1 VKALVVF
8 LLVANG
14 LAFAWWN
21 GFLSQWMGD
30 GREPERMQ
38 SQVAADKAKLV
49 PVARLTPPPPAS
61 AFVVCVDYPSSTET
75 KANELEG
82 LIRAL
87 VTSKGSALKFD
98 KEQTT
103 EGGNFLVYLAGSPT
117 LKEAQRKLFEL
128 KRVGVEDV
136 ALIAEGELKS
146 AVSLGVYST
155 EEAGKNRIQQL
166 SRIGI
171 PGAKMAPRSTVVN
184 RVGMKVKVS
193 DAELKTPLM
202 ALSASALGVEAKAC
216 PL

>member
-14 LAFAWWN
+14 IAFAWWN
-21 GFLSQWMGD
+21 GLLSQWMGD

-38 SQVAADKAKLV
+38 MQVSANKAKLV
-49 PVARLTPPPPAS
+49 PVARLIAPLPAS
-61 AFVVCVDYPSSTET
+61 AFVLCVDYPSTVDA
-75 KANELEG
+75 KATELEG
-82 LIRAL
+82 LIRSL
-87 VTSKGSALKFD
+87 VTAKAAALKLD

-103 EGGNFLVYLAGSPT
+103 EGGNFLVYLAASAT

-136 ALIAEGELKS
+136 ALIAEGELKW
-146 AVSLGVYST
+146 AISLGVYGT
-155 EEAGKNRIQQL
+155 EDAGKNRIQQL

-171 PGAKMAPRSTVVN
+171 PGAKMAPRSALVN
-184 RVGMKVKVS
+184 RVGIKVKVS
-193 DAELKTPLM
+193 DAELKAPLF
-202 ALSASALGVEAKAC
+202 ALSNSALGVEAKAC

>member
-1 VKALVVF
+1 M
-8 LLVANG
+8 
-14 LAFAWWN
+14 
-21 GFLSQWMGD
+21 SQWMGD

-49 PVARLTPPPPAS
+49 PVARLTPPPPTS
-61 AFVVCVDYPSSTET
+61 AFVVCVDYPSSTEP

-87 VTSKGSALKFD
+87 VTSKGSALKLD

-103 EGGNFLVYLAGSPT
+103 EGGNFLVYLAASPT

>member
-14 LAFAWWN
+14 FAFAWWN
-21 GFLSQWMGD
+21 GSLSQWFGD

-49 PVARLTPPPPAS
+49 PVARLTPPLPAS
-61 AFVVCVDYPSSTET
+61 AFVLCIDYPSIPDA
-75 KANELEG
+75 KATELEG
-82 LIRAL
+82 SIRAL
-87 VTSKGSALKFD
+87 VAAKAAVLKLD

-103 EGGNFLVYLAGSPT
+103 EGGNFLVYLSASAT

-136 ALIAEGELKS
+136 ALISEGELKL
-146 AVSLGVYST
+146 AISLGVYGT

-171 PGAKMAPRSTVVN
+171 PGAKMAPRSAVVN
-184 RVGMKVKVS
+184 RVGIKVKVS
-193 DAELKTPLM
+193 DAELKAPLL
-202 ALSASALGVEAKAC
+202 ALSSSALGVEAKAC

>member
-8 LLVANG
+8 LLLANG

-21 GFLSQWMGD
+21 GFLSQWVGD

-38 SQVAADKAKLV
+38 AQVAANKAKLV
-49 PVARLTPPPPAS
+49 PLARLTPPPPA
-61 AFVVCVDYPSSTET
+61 AVYTICVDYPPAPEL
-75 KANELEG
+75 KATELEG
-82 LIRAL
+82 LVRAL
-87 VTSKGSALKFD
+87 VSVKASAVKVD

-103 EGGNFLVYLAGSPT
+103 EGGNFLVFLGASPT

-136 ALIAEGELKS
+136 ALIGEGELKW
-146 AVSLGVYST
+146 AVSLGVYGT

-171 PGAKMAPRSTVVN
+171 PGAKMAPRSAVVN
-184 RVGMKVKVS
+184 RTTLKVKVS
-193 DAELKTPLM
+193 DAELKAPLF
-202 ALSASALGVEAKAC
+202 ALSTSHLGAEAKTC